1 MVLNKVNYF
10 EMTTPAE
17 KLRLVKMYGTIT
29 SVDGK
34 WIFKA
39 DPQKTCEKR
48 EITHESRWTLIE
60 IVYDNLRGIKIW

>member
-1 MVLNKVNYF
+1 
-10 EMTTPAE
+10 
-17 KLRLVKMYGTIT
+17 MYGTIT